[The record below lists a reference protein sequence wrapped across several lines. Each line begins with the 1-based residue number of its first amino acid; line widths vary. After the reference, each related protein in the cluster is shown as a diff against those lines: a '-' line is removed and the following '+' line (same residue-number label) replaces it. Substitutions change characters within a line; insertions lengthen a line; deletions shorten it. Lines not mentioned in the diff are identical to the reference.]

1 VSLKRILFVDDDVNV
16 LDGLRNVL
24 RKQRSEWDMVF
35 ATGAEGALD
44 ELERAP
50 FDVVVSDMRMPG
62 MDGAQLLQVVKDRYP
77 GTARIVL
84 SGHAEREAVMRTLP
98 VAHQYLSKPCEVEQ
112 LRSVITRTCN
122 LQALLHDEKIRDVVA
137 HFDALPSAPK
147 LYWEITEA
155 ASRPNTSLGD
165 IATIV
170 EKDPALVAKL
180 LQLVN
185 SAYFGLAFSVT
196 SIRQAVQYLGLDLIK
211 GLALTDR
218 VFAGATFKPI
228 GDFSVD
234 LFQRHSLLT
243 ARIAKKATAGTPR
256 NDEVFAAAMV
266 HDIGKVLLACG
277 FPDRFGE
284 AVRKAREQNESL
296 HAIEPEIFGTTHAEV
311 GAFLLGMWGLP
322 FAIVEAVAYH
332 HRPEL
337 VDGADRDVLVAV
349 HLAEVLVD
357 AGIGEDAERVV
368 SQCLNP
374 AMLEANG
381 VTAEEFQRWRDIA
394 RSELEAWS
402 KQEAA

>member
-1 VSLKRILFVDDDVNV
+1 VSLKRILFVDDDLNV

-24 RKQRSEWDMVF
+24 RKQRHEWEMVF
-35 ATGAEGALD
+35 ATGAEGALR
-44 ELERAP
+44 ELETAP
-50 FDVVVSDMRMPG
+50 FDVVVTDMRMPG
-62 MDGAQLLQVVKDRYP
+62 MDGAQLLQIVKDQYP

-98 VAHQYLSKPCEVEQ
+98 VAHQYLSKPCEEEQ
-112 LRSVITRTCN
+112 LRNVITRTCN
-122 LQALLHDEKIRDVVA
+122 LQALLHDEKIRDVIA

-155 ASRPNTSLGD
+155 ASRPHTTLGD

-185 SAYFGLAFSVT
+185 SAYFGLACRVT

-211 GLALTDR
+211 GLALADR

-228 GDFSVD
+228 DNFSVD

-243 ARIAKKATAGTPR
+243 AQVAKKATTGTPR
-256 NDEVFAAAMV
+256 NEEVFAAAIM

-277 FPDRFGE
+277 FPDRFAE
-284 AVRKAREQNESL
+284 AVRIARERNECL
-296 HAIEPEIFGTTHAEV
+296 HAVEPEIFGTTHAEV

-322 FAIVEAVAYH
+322 FTIVEAVAYH

-337 VDGADRDVLVAV
+337 VAGGDRDVLIAV

-357 AGIGEDAERVV
+357 AGTGEDAERVV
-368 SQCLNP
+368 SEHLNP

-381 VTAEEFQRWRDIA
+381 VTAEELQRWRDIA
-394 RSELEAWS
+394 RNELGAWSGLEAS
-402 KQEAA
+402 